1 MGKLKIEQSK
11 SLKLSNVISKILM
24 PDEIENYALEV
35 EKMHNYIKIKGVKPL
50 GPIIQYTKATVNQR
64 GEMNVEL
71 RILQQVNNY
80 INNMDSFYKIDS
92 VIRVKKCMYV
102 RFIGEE
108 TKLKFAYDKI
118 NLEAFE
124 EDIPLKGDSYTIF
137 VDKQDDNLIAD
148 VFMERA
154 DHE

>member
-137 VDKQDDNLIAD
+137 VDKQDDNMIAD

>member
-80 INNMDSFYKIDS
+80 INNMDSFY
-92 VIRVKKCMYV
+92 
-102 RFIGEE
+102 
-108 TKLKFAYDKI
+108 
-118 NLEAFE
+118 
-124 EDIPLKGDSYTIF
+124 
-137 VDKQDDNLIAD
+137 
-148 VFMERA
+148 
-154 DHE
+154 